1 VSALKVPSPAR
12 IDALL
17 RLITDPN
24 ESIARRI
31 QEELAC
37 MGPPVLPAL
46 KKAFDQDQTLKAR
59 LNWVF
64 DEIHFGQLRQ
74 RFQAFSE
81 ATPVDWEQG
90 AFLIAQLAYP
100 HLNVPDYQEKLD
112 QLAQEFGAEWKLEA
126 LPPQD
131 AARHLADFLFKT
143 KGFSGNREQYYE
155 PDNSFVNRVID
166 RRVGIPIT
174 LSAILVFV
182 GNRLELPLVGVGMP
196 GHFLVRIQGTA
207 PPLFLDGF
215 NRGAVLREEHCRQFI
230 ASTGLKVDPRYLEA
244 SPPLIILARML
255 RNLLGIYKE
264 AQQIEPARR
273 IEILLDSLEE

>member
-1 VSALKVPSPAR
+1 LKVPPPAR
-12 IDALL
+12 VEALL
-17 RLITDPN
+17 RLITDPS

-31 QEELAC
+31 QEELAG
-37 MGPPVLPAL
+37 MGPSVLPAL
-46 KKAFDQDQTLKAR
+46 KKALEQDQTLKAR

-64 DEIHFGQLRQ
+64 DEIHFGQLFQ
-74 RFQAFSE
+74 RFQVFSK
-81 ATPVDWEQG
+81 APPVDWEQG

-100 HLNVPDYQEKLD
+100 ELYVQDYREKLD
-112 QLAQEFGAEWKLEA
+112 QLAQEFGTQWKLEA
-126 LPPQD
+126 LTSQET
-131 AARHLADFLFKT
+131 AMHLAEFLFKT
-143 KGFSGNREQYYE
+143 EGFSGNRERYYE

-182 GNRLELPLVGVGMP
+182 GNRLELPLAGVGMP

-215 NRGAVLREEHCRQFI
+215 NGGAMLKEEHCRQFI
-230 ASTGLKVDPRYLEA
+230 ASAGLEFHQHYLEA
-244 SPPLIILARML
+244 SPPQAILARML

-264 AQQIEPARR
+264 TQQIDPARR
-273 IEILLDSLEE
+273 AEILLQILEE